1 LRLAPVATAL
11 AVLVSPAAACAPAG
25 GSGAPGDASRAAAAP
40 APAEW
45 TTLAARLDAAGP
57 AARFVQATALFL
69 GTPYVDGPLGEG
81 DAGGP
86 DPDPRC
92 DFARADCV
100 TFLEQSLALA
110 VADPSRPESFSAAL
124 DAVRYRDGRV
134 DFAARNHYM
143 ARDWIPANAWLLRD
157 VTAEVGAGRL
167 RRVERTID
175 RAAFLRE
182 RGAEPRPGLDDARAM
197 AVDYVPVEDLPA
209 VAPALESG
217 DLVFWVGRTEGI
229 VVVHTGLAVR
239 GADGELIF
247 RHGSSKAGRV
257 LDEPLAEYASRAS
270 FALGIL
276 VLRVRDDAAPPP
288 PGGSG

>member
-1 LRLAPVATAL
+1 MRLAL
-11 AVLVSPAAACAPAG
+11 ARTVLACLASPALACAPAG
-25 GSGAPGDASRAAAAP
+25 SGGAEGDAPEAVP
-40 APAEW
+40 PDPAEW
-45 TTLAARLDAAGP
+45 TRLAARLDAADP

-110 VADPSRPESFSAAL
+110 VADPARPESFASAL
-124 DAVRYRDGRV
+124 DAIRYRDGEV
-134 DFAARNHYM
+134 GFAARNHYM
-143 ARDWIPANAWLLRD
+143 VRDWIPANAWLVRD

-182 RGAEPRPGLDDARAM
+182 HGAEPRAGLDEAMEM
-197 AVDYVPVEDLPA
+197 AVDIVPSPELAA

-217 DLVFWVGRTEGI
+217 DLVFWVGKAEGI
-229 VVVHTGLAVR
+229 FVVHTGLAVR
-239 GADGELIF
+239 GGDGELIF
-247 RHGSSKAGRV
+247 RHGSSRAGRV
-257 LDEPLAEYASRAS
+257 LDESLAEYAARSA
-270 FALGIL
+270 FAQGFL
-276 VLRVRDDAAPPP
+276 VLRVRDDAAPPAAR
-288 PGGSG
+288 G